1 MKMKNHKHINLFEIL
16 GNEGEFGLINYLKS
30 SDDENLK
37 ILAYQY
43 SVNPSIKDRE
53 GIIKGVLSKVERT
66 MNIGW
71 VFRDSGSEMELV
83 KLYK

>member
-1 MKMKNHKHINLFEIL
+1 MKMKNYKHINLFEIL
-16 GNEGEFGLINYLKS
+16 GNEGTFGLINYLKS
-30 SDDENLK
+30 SDDEHLK

-43 SVNPSIKDRE
+43 SVNSGVKDRE
-53 GIIKGVLSKVERT
+53 GIIKGILSKVERT

-71 VFRDSGSEMELV
+71 VFSNNRNKMELV

>member
-1 MKMKNHKHINLFEIL
+1 MKMKNYKHINLFAIL
-16 GNEGEFGLINYLKS
+16 GDEGAYGLINYLKS
-30 SDDENLK
+30 SDDKTLK

-43 SVNPSIKDRE
+43 SVNPSVKDKE

-66 MNIGW
+66 MNIGY
-71 VFRDSGSEMELV
+71 VFTDSKSKLELV

>member
-30 SDDENLK
+30 SDDEHLK

-71 VFRDSGSEMELV
+71 VFRASGNKMELV